1 MDYTVSAVD
10 EAVSL
15 LLLVAAHPGLGVSEI
30 ARRSGNTKGRV
41 FRLLTTLEQR
51 QLVRR
56 NKGNAGY
63 VLGYQALHLGA
74 AAHNQIDLARLVEKP
89 LEDMGRIFN
98 ETIAV
103 RVRDGMESVCIA
115 KRESTQSLRLYG
127 EFRRPLHVGASSK
140 VLLAHAPEAV
150 IQEVLSSDLK
160 RFTAATL
167 DREALAAELE
177 AVRRQ
182 GYARSVAERTAGMA
196 GVAVPI
202 WDQSQVIAV
211 LGITAPCG
219 RMTEDRFGLYLR
231 LLQQQAREIS
241 MGLEMPEEPD
251 GP

>member
-10 EAVSL
+10 EAITL

-56 NKGNAGY
+56 HKGNAAY

-89 LEDMGRIFN
+89 LEDLGRIFN
-98 ETIAV
+98 ETVAV
-103 RVRDGMESVCIA
+103 RVRDGLESVCIA
-115 KRESTQSLRLYG
+115 KRESTQSLRVFG

-150 IQEVLSSDLK
+150 VQAVLSSDLT
-160 RFTAATL
+160 RFTVGTL
-167 DREALAAELE
+167 DRDALVEELE
-177 AVRRQ
+177 DIRQQ
-182 GYARSVAERTAGMA
+182 GYARSVAERAVGMA

-202 WDQSQVIAV
+202 RDRDQVVAV
-211 LGITAPCG
+211 LGISAPCG

-241 MGLEMPEEPD
+241 MGMGMPGEPD
-251 GP
+251 GL